1 MVVFW
6 VTQIIPDVV
15 LHITEKQINNI
26 IKRKAKIVTEMA
38 AKTGIE
44 KQVVMQVVKGMMK
57 TIKTSMING

>member
-6 VTQIIPDVV
+6 VTQIIPNVV
-15 LHITEKQINNI
+15 LYITEKQINNI

>member
-6 VTQIIPDVV
+6 VTQIIPNVV

-26 IKRKAKIVTEMA
+26 IKRKAKIVTEKET
-38 AKTGIE
+38 KTGIE

>member
-1 MVVFW
+1 MVVFG

-15 LHITEKQINNI
+15 LHITKKQINNI

>member
-6 VTQIIPDVV
+6 VTQIIPNVV
-15 LHITEKQINNI
+15 LYITEKQINNI

-38 AKTGIE
+38 AKTSIE

>member
-1 MVVFW
+1 MVVFL
-6 VTQIIPDVV
+6 VTQIIPNVV
-15 LHITEKQINNI
+15 LYITEKQINNI

>member
-1 MVVFW
+1 MVVFG
-6 VTQIIPDVV
+6 VTQIIPNVV
-15 LHITEKQINNI
+15 LYITEKQINNI

>member
-6 VTQIIPDVV
+6 VTQIIPNVV
-15 LHITEKQINNI
+15 LYITEKQINNI

-38 AKTGIE
+38 AKTGSE

-57 TIKTSMING
+57 TIKTTMING

>member
-1 MVVFW
+1 M
-6 VTQIIPDVV
+6 VTQIIPNVV
-15 LHITEKQINNI
+15 LYITEKQINNI

>member
-6 VTQIIPDVV
+6 VTQIIPNVV